1 MSKKISV
8 ITINY
13 NNKKGLEKTI
23 GSVTSQ
29 TLEDYEFII
38 IDGGS
43 TDGSKELI
51 EDYSEK
57 LNYWVS
63 EPDWGVYNAMNK
75 GIKVAKGEFIIF
87 MNSGDSFYENTVL
100 EKVNPLLIDEFDIYY
115 GDNYKIKPYS
125 KRKKTYPEKLSFAF
139 FYSSCIN
146 HQSTF
151 IRRRLFFD
159 YFLYNE
165 NLKIVADWEFFI
177 YTICVENR
185 PCKYLK
191 MTISNYDFTGMS
203 SLMSNKSLMD
213 LEKSVVFNTY
223 FTFFIEDWKL
233 VNLIKSKRIQQ
244 LFYIRQ
250 FKISWKL
257 FKTII
262 NFLALFT
269 NKKVNNTNFI

>member
-1 MSKKISV
+1 MPQKISI

-23 GSVTSQ
+23 QSVVCQ
-29 TLEDYEFII
+29 TEMDYEFIV

-43 TDGSKELI
+43 TDGSKELL
-51 EDYSEK
+51 ESYLEK
-57 LNYWVS
+57 LDYWVS
-63 EPDWGVYNAMNK
+63 ESDTGVYNAMNK
-75 GIKVAKGEFIIF
+75 GIKVAKGDFIIF
-87 MNSGDSFYENTVL
+87 MNSGDCFYANTVL
-100 EKVNPLLIDEFDIYY
+100 ENVKPLLVDEYDIYY

-125 KRKKTYPEKLSFAF
+125 KRKKTYPERLSFTF

-151 IRRRLFFD
+151 IRRQLFFD

-185 PCKYLK
+185 PYKYLK

-203 SLMSNKSLMD
+203 SLKSNKSLVD
-213 LEKSVVFNTY
+213 SEKSIVFNTY
-223 FTFFIEDWKL
+223 FSLFLEDCKL
-233 VNLIKSKRIQQ
+233 IDLIKSKRIQQ
-244 LFYIRQ
+244 ILYIRE
-250 FKISWKL
+250 FKIPWKL
-257 FKTII
+257 FKGII
-262 NFLALFT
+262 NFLAFFQS
-269 NKKVNNTNFI
+269 KKSI